1 MRCNYNFVIINFMP
15 QPMKTSPTPQ
25 FMPFALPEIGEEE
38 IASVVE
44 CMRSN
49 WLTSGPRVREFEKK
63 FTDFIGADVEAVS
76 INSATAGLTI
86 ALEALGVGFG
96 DEVITTAYTFSAS
109 AMSAVYL
116 GATPVLVDID
126 PVTMN
131 MDANLIEAAITP
143 RTKAIIPV
151 HFAGLACDMDAIISI
166 AKKYNLKIV
175 EDAAHAL
182 PCKYKGKM
190 IGSLETDATVYSFY
204 ATKTITTGEGG
215 MLVTR
220 NPEIAKRA
228 RIMRLHGIST
238 DAFDRYTSTKPK
250 WFYEITAPGYKCNM
264 TDIAAAIGIPQLARA
279 NDFQRKRSYI
289 RQKYVA
295 AFADLPIILPVENC
309 CISGFMC
316 DGAACAKNHSPCIHS
331 HHLFVIRLTEAAK
344 INRDDF
350 IARISAE
357 YGIGCSVHFIP
368 LNLHP
373 FWQEKLGVNAEDFP
387 HAVKAYKNAVSL
399 PIYTKMTDGDIQRV
413 IVAVQEILE

>member
-1 MRCNYNFVIINFMP
+1 LRCNYNFVIINFMP